1 MILATNNNDKTKQFK
16 GLFAGYEIFSLKE
29 KGIVIDIEENGKTF
43 QENAIIKAKAIHE
56 LTGESVLA
64 DDSGICIN
72 ELNDWPGVETHRFL
86 GENATNEDRNNCI
99 LEKMKDLPREKR
111 GCKIVC
117 SLAFCDKKGNIYTTD
132 GVLDRFIV
140 ETPRGDNKF
149 GFDEIVEILPG
160 LTAAELTTEEKNK
173 ISARSVA
180 TKKMKE
186 ILDNL
191 DKNLI

>member
-1 MILATNNNDKTKQFK
+1 MILATNNNDKLKQFK
-16 GLFAGYEIFSLKE
+16 GLFEGYNLKSLKD
-29 KGIVIDIEENGKTF
+29 KGIKIDIEETGKTF
-43 QENAIIKAKAIHE
+43 EENAIIKAKAIHE

-86 GENATNEDRNNCI
+86 GEDATNDERNSCI
-99 LEKMKDLPREKR
+99 LHKMKDFPREKR

-117 SLAFCDKKGNIYTTD
+117 VLAFCDKNGKIYTVD
-132 GVLDRFIV
+132 GVLNRFIV
-140 ETPRGDNKF
+140 EKPRGDNKF
-149 GFDEIVEILPG
+149 GFDEIVEIMPG
-160 LTAAELTTEEKNK
+160 ITAAELSTEEKNK

-180 TKKMKE
+180 STKMKKL
-186 ILDNL
+186 LDSL